1 MTQSAY
7 SRRLVERDPR
17 LDVDLVEKAHAF
29 AVRAHEGQTRKSKR
43 PYVEHAEEAAAILA
57 ELSLDTATVAGAL
70 LHDVLE
76 ETDTTLEQLR
86 EEFGDEIAGLVDG
99 VTKIADLRFESRE
112 REQAENFR
120 KMLLSVVRDVR
131 VLLIKL
137 GDRLHNMRTIEHL
150 RPDQIERISRE
161 TRDIYA
167 PLAGRFGMAR
177 IQRELEDLSFKWL
190 EPGDYREL
198 VTLVQETRD
207 ERAASIDELVDPLS
221 AKLETE
227 GIHAQIGGRI
237 KHLMSIHRKMRV
249 RKKRFDEIYD
259 LVAVRIITDTVEE
272 CYRVFGIVHTL
283 YKPVHDRIKDYIATP
298 KLNGYRALHTTVV
311 GPRGRLF
318 EIQIRTR
325 EMHEQAEFGIAA
337 HWQYKE
343 GKPGDSDLKRSLAWV
358 RQLLEGNIDLTEAH
372 EFLEALKIDLYQ
384 DEIFVF
390 TPNGDLKQ
398 LARGSTPIDFAYAIH
413 TAVGDSC
420 AGARVNG
427 RLVSLKHELASGDRV
442 EIITSDSAR
451 PSRDWLGVVATSRA
465 RSKIRH
471 YLREQVDNESLMLG
485 KKIIDREI
493 KKLGVKGREIAI
505 DDVAQGFGFDG
516 AQELAA
522 AVGRGDINVGELSRK
537 LRPESGKARELVE
550 RLTRRVR
557 RGGDTGIRIDGVGEL
572 MTHFAKCCLPVPGD
586 RVVGIITRGRGISIH
601 RVDCP
606 NTFGPTI
613 DEEHKIDVSWDVGE
627 GQTFPAGFIVKG
639 DLSHGFLAD
648 VSRAI
653 ADQGIEVSAASMSS
667 EDGQVVAR
675 FRVHIGNLRRLK
687 HLMKI
692 VSSLKGVKCVE
703 RRRTVREH

>member
-1 MTQSAY
+1 MTLSPLVQK
-7 SRRLVERDPR
+7 LVERDPR
-17 LDVDLVEKAHAF
+17 LDVDLIERAYAF
-29 AVRAHEGQTRKSKR
+29 ARRAHEGQVRKSGG
-43 PYVEHAEEAAAILA
+43 PYVEHTEEAALILA
-57 ELSLDTATVAGAL
+57 DLRLDTATVAAAL

-76 ETDTTLEQLR
+76 ETDATLDELS
-86 EEFGDEIAGLVDG
+86 EAFGEEIASLVDG

-150 RPDQIERISRE
+150 TPTQIERISRE

-177 IQRELEDLSFKWL
+177 IQRELEDLAFKWL
-190 EPGDYREL
+190 EPEAYREL
-198 VTLVQETRD
+198 VHLVQETRE
-207 ERAASIDELVDPLS
+207 ERAASIDELVRPLRERL
-221 AKLETE
+221 AAE
-227 GIHAQIGGRI
+227 GIDAPIAGRI
-237 KHLMSIHRKMRV
+237 KHLMSIHRKMLH
-249 RKKRFDEIYD
+249 RKKTFDEIYD
-259 LVAVRIITDTVEE
+259 LVAVRIITENVEE

-311 GPRGRLF
+311 GPKGRLF

-343 GKPGDSDLKRSLAWV
+343 DRPGDEDLKRSLSWV
-358 RQLLEGNIDLTEAH
+358 RQLLEGSIDLTEAH
-372 EFLEALKIDLYQ
+372 EFLEALRIHLYQ

-398 LARGSTPIDFAYAIH
+398 LPRGSTPIDFAYSIH
-413 TAVGDSC
+413 TAVGDTC

-427 RLVSLKHELASGDRV
+427 RLVSLRHELKSGDRV

-451 PSRDWLGVVATSRA
+451 PSRDWLSTVATSRA

-471 YLREQVDNESLMLG
+471 YLREQADNQSQSLG
-485 KKIIDREI
+485 RKIIDREI
-493 KKLGVKGREIAI
+493 KKLGEKGKDISL
-505 DDVAQGFGFDG
+505 DDVAQSFGLDDV
-516 AQELAA
+516 QELTAT
-522 AVGRGDINVGELSRK
+522 VGRGDITVGELTRK

-557 RGGDTGIRIDGVGEL
+557 RPDAGIRIDGVGDL
-572 MTHFAKCCLPVPGD
+572 MTHFAKCCQPVPGD
-586 RVVGIITRGRGISIH
+586 RIVGIITRGRGISIH

-606 NTFGPTI
+606 NTFGPSI
-613 DEEHKIDVSWDVGE
+613 DEAHRIPVSWDVGD

-639 DLSHGFLAD
+639 DLSPGFLAD

-653 ADQGIEVSAASMSS
+653 ADQGVEVSAASMTS
-667 EDGQVVAR
+667 EHGQAVAR
-675 FRVHIGNLRRLK
+675 FRVYVGNLHRLK
-687 HLMKI
+687 KLMKTI
-692 VSSLKGVKCVE
+692 SSLRGVKSVE
-703 RRRTVREH
+703 RRRSVRER

>member
-1 MTQSAY
+1 MTA
-7 SRRLVERDPR
+7 
-17 LDVDLVEKAHAF
+17 
-29 AVRAHEGQTRKSKR
+29 
-43 PYVEHAEEAAAILA
+43 
-57 ELSLDTATVAGAL
+57 AL

-76 ETDTTLEQLR
+76 ETDTTIDELR
-86 EEFGDEIAGLVDG
+86 EEFGEEIAGLVDG
-99 VTKIADLRFESRE
+99 VTKIAGLRFESRE

-120 KMLLSVVRDVR
+120 KMLLSVIRDVR

-137 GDRLHNMRTIEHL
+137 GDRLHNMRTIEYL
-150 RPDQIERISRE
+150 TPAQIERISRE

-190 EPGDYREL
+190 EPQEYREL

-207 ERAASIDELVDPLS
+207 ERAASIDELVGPLS
-221 AKLETE
+221 ARLEAE
-227 GIHAQIGGRI
+227 GIQVQIGGRI

-259 LVAVRIITDTVEE
+259 LVAVRIITETVEE

-311 GPRGRLF
+311 GPHGRLF

-325 EMHEQAEFGIAA
+325 EMHEQAEFCIAA

-343 GKPGDSDLKRSLAWV
+343 GEPGDEDLKRGLAWV

-427 RLVSLKHELASGDRV
+427 RLVSLKHALASGDRV

-451 PSRDWLGVVATSRA
+451 PSRDWLGIVATSRA

-471 YLREQVDNESLMLG
+471 YLREQVDTESLVLG
-485 KKIIDREI
+485 RKIIDREI
-493 KKLGVKGREIAI
+493 KRLGARRRESTL
-505 DDVAQGFGFDG
+505 DDVAQSFGFDG
-516 AQELAA
+516 APELAV
-522 AVGRGDINVGELSRK
+522 AVGRGDVSLGELTRK
-537 LRPESGKARELVE
+537 LRPEPGKARELVE

-557 RGGDTGIRIDGVGEL
+557 RGDTGIRIDGVGEL
-572 MTHFAKCCLPVPGD
+572 MTHFAKCCQPVPGD
-586 RVVGIITRGRGISIH
+586 RIIGIITRGRGISIH

-606 NTFGPTI
+606 NTFGPSI
-613 DEEHKIDVSWDVGE
+613 DEQHKIDVSWDVGE
-627 GQTFPAGFIVKG
+627 GQTFPAGFVVKG
-639 DLSHGFLAD
+639 ELSHGFLAD

-653 ADQGIEVSAASMSS
+653 ADQGVEVSAATMTS
-667 EDGQVVAR
+667 EDGQAVAR
-675 FRVHIGNLRRLK
+675 FRVHVGNLHRLK
-687 HLMKI
+687 KLMKTI
-692 VSSLKGVKCVE
+692 SSLKGVRSVE
-703 RRRTVREH
+703 RRRTIRER